1 MKALLISSFFP
12 PVNGGSAVVYGNLHH
27 YAHGDL
33 WVLTARLDCQNNQE
47 IAQQAEVR
55 RPWQTLATLDLLRAP
70 YIQSRNKL
78 HSLFLCIRY
87 DIPIALRLLR
97 KVCQLI
103 KQHDIKV
110 LVIGE
115 LHSLSWCA
123 VWVQRLMPHIAVVYY
138 THGEE
143 LTTSISSQRFV
154 RQSKA
159 RLQQADGVIAVSSFT
174 RAELIN
180 QWGIAPAKIELI
192 ANGVDLAK
200 FAKDTPRAGATAL
213 SLKQTALS
221 SEQTALS
228 LKQTA
233 LSSEQTPLSGSQTQ
247 SVSVAGQHG
256 ESAQAPFELQRP
268 YIFSVGRHI
277 ERKGFDQLIRAM
289 AIVARTLPEVRL
301 YIGGTGP
308 QTSDLKAIV
317 AELGLASQVI
327 FLGRLSDD
335 ELDAAYRHC
344 HCFAMPNRT
353 LANGDTEGFG
363 LVFLEAN
370 AYGKPVVAGRAGG
383 AVDAVRD
390 GNSGFLVDGTDP
402 HAIADALIRLFDPA
416 THQRMSAA
424 AYQFALANDVQ
435 SKAQQFMAFCRKV
448 AQQRHASR

>member
-213 SLKQTALS
+213 S
-221 SEQTALS
+221 SEQT
-228 LKQTA
+228 
-233 LSSEQTPLSGSQTQ
+233 Q
-247 SVSVAGQHG
+247 SASVAGPHG
-256 ESAQAPFELQRP
+256 ESAPAPFELQRP

-390 GNSGFLVDGTDP
+390 GDSGFLVDGTDP

>member
-213 SLKQTALS
+213 S

-228 LKQTA
+228 LKQTQSA
-233 LSSEQTPLSGSQTQ
+233 SVVGQYSE
-247 SVSVAGQHG
+247 SV
-256 ESAQAPFELQRP
+256 QAPLELQRP

-390 GNSGFLVDGTDP
+390 GDSGFLVDGTDP

-416 THQRMSAA
+416 IHQRMSAA

>member
-1 MKALLISSFFP
+1 LKALLISSFFP
-12 PVNGGSAVVYGNLHH
+12 PVNGGSAVVYGNLHR

-47 IAQQAEVR
+47 IINQAELR
-55 RPWQTLATLDLLRAP
+55 RDWQTLETVDLLRAP

-78 HSLFLCIRY
+78 HSLFLCLRY

-97 KVCQLI
+97 HVCQLI

-123 VWVQRLMPHIAVVYY
+123 VWVQRLIPHIAVVYY

-154 RQSKA
+154 RQSKV

-174 RAELIN
+174 RDELVN
-180 QWGIAPAKIELI
+180 NWGIAPDKIALI

-200 FAKDTPRAGATAL
+200 FAKDAPRVAATRL
-213 SLKQTALS
+213 
-221 SEQTALS
+221 
-228 LKQTA
+228 
-233 LSSEQTPLSGSQTQ
+233 
-247 SVSVAGQHG
+247 HG
-256 ESAQAPFELQRP
+256 EPMALNEPTSDQHPAPATLELQHP

-289 AIVARTLPEVRL
+289 AIVAGTLPEVRL

-308 QTSDLKAIV
+308 QTSELKAIV
-317 AELGLASQVI
+317 AELGLAQQVI

-353 LANGDTEGFG
+353 LGNGDTEGFG

-390 GNSGFLVDGTDP
+390 GESGFLVDGTDL
-402 HAIADALIRLFDPA
+402 HAIANALIKLFDPA

-435 SKAQQFMAFCRKV
+435 SKAQQFMAFCQKV
-448 AQQRHASR
+448 AHQRQARG

>member
-55 RPWQTLATLDLLRAP
+55 RAWQTLATLDLLRAP

-213 SLKQTALS
+213 S

-228 LKQTA
+228 LKQT
-233 LSSEQTPLSGSQTQ
+233 Q
-247 SVSVAGQHG
+247 SASVASPHG
-256 ESAQAPFELQRP
+256 ESAPAPFELQRP

-335 ELDAAYRHC
+335 ELDTAYRHC

-390 GNSGFLVDGTDP
+390 GDSGFLVDGTDP